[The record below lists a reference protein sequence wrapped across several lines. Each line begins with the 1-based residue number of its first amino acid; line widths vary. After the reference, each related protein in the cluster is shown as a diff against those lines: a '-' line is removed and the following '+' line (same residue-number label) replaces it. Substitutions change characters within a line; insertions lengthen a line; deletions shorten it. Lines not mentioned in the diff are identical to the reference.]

1 MMQID
6 GSADLHHIIQ
16 QQHGLDLIMIRSG
29 LKNGAETVVYPGN
42 ANPSGKIWDGVME
55 QIHKGLPAAKFSDT
69 RPNGVTTRQVCKSS
83 GLLATDL
90 CSNDPRGNQV
100 YTEYFVKGTEP
111 STTCTCHVQ
120 VEICNETGLLA
131 NEYCPNKTSKVF
143 ITRNPGETGNWQRAA
158 DAEYMLTIT
167 ETCTE
172 HTKPEEK
179 PPVEEPPIEEPPK
192 TNENTTNENTSSGEN
207 TTPEPP
213 TNNTTDPQPP
223 ENNTNT
229 NTTPEPPVNNIP
241 EPPTTENNTGG
252 APAT

>member
-1 MMQID
+1 
-6 GSADLHHIIQ
+6 
-16 QQHGLDLIMIRSG
+16 
-29 LKNGAETVVYPGN
+29 
-42 ANPSGKIWDGVME
+42 ME

-111 STTCTCHVQ
+111 TTSCTCHVQ

-131 NEYCPNKTSKVF
+131 NEYCTNKTPKVF
-143 ITRNPGETGNWQRAA
+143 ITRDPGETGNWQKAA

-167 ETCTE
+167 ETCTA

-179 PPVEEPPIEEPPK
+179 PPVEEPPIEVPP
-192 TNENTTNENTSSGEN
+192 TSDENTTNTSNENNTVSGN

-213 TNNTTDPQPP
+213 PEENNT
-223 ENNTNT
+223 NTNT
-229 NTTPEPPVNNIP
+229 NTTPEPPVNNTP
-241 EPPTTENNTGG
+241 EPPPIENNTGE
-252 APAT
+252 APAA